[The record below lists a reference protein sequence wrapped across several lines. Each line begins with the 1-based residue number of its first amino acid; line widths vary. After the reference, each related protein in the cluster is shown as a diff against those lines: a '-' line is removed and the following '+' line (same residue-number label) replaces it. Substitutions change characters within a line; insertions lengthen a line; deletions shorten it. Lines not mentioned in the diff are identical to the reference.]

1 VTLNSVFIKDKDL
14 PVLVK
19 ETFDL
24 VAHLEKTYPGLHD
37 HSLPDIKEVAWA
49 QVARGVNEHG

>member
-1 VTLNSVFIKDKDL
+1 VFIKDKDL